1 MTAGNFYSSADG
13 EIVVQF
19 FSQCSWARGER
30 GAAPPSLR
38 DNWRGWDRPFPSDPN
53 RTEVMYGRDKGYFPN
68 IWIVRKY
75 FIHC

>member
-1 MTAGNFYSSADG
+1 MMILEFNFSPS
-13 EIVVQF
+13 VVG
-19 FSQCSWARGER
+19 RGGER
-30 GAAPPSLR
+30 GAALTPPLR